1 MFVILKVF
9 KIDFMN
15 LIFSKRLVFIA
26 IFFLGQPILN
36 SQTLFTHNETILGLD
51 QITENNGVSVAD
63 YDGDLDLDIFVVSVW
78 KDEIGNENTHSKLFR
93 NNGNG
98 TYKDVTIASGLENL
112 LPYDELDS
120 SYDNFSGLKGFKF
133 GAFWGDYDNDGYPDI
148 FFTYLTKVQLFR
160 NQGNGTFVDVTSS
173 SGILGKNN
181 CENTGAAWFDYN
193 NDRYLDIYIADWQ
206 GCSTNTLYKNNGDG
220 TFTNVTKETNIE
232 SDLSYAGFNLPY
244 MITN

>member
-1 MFVILKVF
+1 MPAVT
-9 KIDFMN
+9 
-15 LIFSKRLVFIA
+15 
-26 IFFLGQPILN
+26 PILYLPTGWN
-36 SQTLFTHNETILGLD
+36 SLGTV
-51 QITENNGVSVAD
+51 I
-63 YDGDLDLDIFVVSVW
+63 
-78 KDEIGNENTHSKLFR
+78 
-93 NNGNG
+93 
-98 TYKDVTIASGLENL
+98 
-112 LPYDELDS
+112 
-120 SYDNFSGLKGFKF
+120 
-133 GAFWGDYDNDGYPDI
+133 WGDYDNDGYPDI

-232 SDLSYAGFNLPY
+232 SDLSYAGFNPFPFDFNGELFQVKNYNPFWATQRRPRVY
-244 MITN
+244 VAANKTMMLKMALTIATTMASTKTQQERKYFLLEIQRRS